1 MNHYSWWPL
10 PADRALSQ
18 SLKERKEASTGMFF
32 QKPPGRERQVG
43 QLHHEPVSPEQS
55 QRTGSLAQSV
65 MLRLPTTLCSWL
77 PEPAS
82 PEVGSHKTR
91 YAGCPPT
98 AASRAQGREKGVSEA
113 SPRRVLT
120 GVR

>member
-1 MNHYSWWPL
+1 M
-10 PADRALSQ
+10 
-18 SLKERKEASTGMFF
+18 
-32 QKPPGRERQVG
+32 G

-55 QRTGSLAQSV
+55 QSTGSLAQSV
-65 MLRLPTTLCSWL
+65 MLRLPTRLCSWL

-113 SPRRVLT
+113 SHGGSSQGCISAGQHISRVMY
-120 GVR
+120 

>member
-1 MNHYSWWPL
+1 M
-10 PADRALSQ
+10 
-18 SLKERKEASTGMFF
+18 
-32 QKPPGRERQVG
+32 G
-43 QLHHEPVSPEQS
+43 QLHHEPVSPEKN

-65 MLRLPTTLCSWL
+65 MLQLPTTLCSWL

-82 PEVGSHKTR
+82 PEVESHKTR

-113 SPRRVLT
+113 STRRVLT
-120 GVR
+120 RVH